1 MKKTIENG
9 RGILEKIPEKRFDSV
24 LPERT
29 EMFMKEKIEKL
40 KSSQENG
47 ESKEIQEPA
56 NGTGTAKKKSGLA
69 REGIA
74 YLIFGVLTTV
84 IDYVISNLLYY
95 IWKMDPVP
103 AQTIAWVAAVLFA
116 FVTNKWWVFESHTLN
131 PGKVWREFVSFV
143 LCRVATFL
151 FNLAALFVMVDLM
164 KMEFFLCKLLVSVV
178 VVILNYVFSKI
189 LIFTN
194 DKKK

>member
-1 MKKTIENG
+1 
-9 RGILEKIPEKRFDSV
+9 
-24 LPERT
+24 
-29 EMFMKEKIEKL
+29 MKEKIEKL
-40 KSSQENG
+40 KSSQGNG

-56 NGTGTAKKKSGLA
+56 NGTGTAKRKSGL
-69 REGIA
+69 
-74 YLIFGVLTTV
+74 
-84 IDYVISNLLYY
+84 
-95 IWKMDPVP
+95 DPVP

-164 KMEFFLCKLLVSVV
+164 KMEFFLCKLLISVV

>member
-1 MKKTIENG
+1 MKKTIEKD
-9 RGILEKIPEKRFDSV
+9 RGMELFMEEKDINQKKKPDDPAEQETGKR
-24 LPERT
+24 
-29 EMFMKEKIEKL
+29 
-40 KSSQENG
+40 
-47 ESKEIQEPA
+47 
-56 NGTGTAKKKSGLA
+56 KSGLA

-84 IDYVISNLLYY
+84 IDYAISNLLYY

-131 PGKVWREFVSFV
+131 PGTVWREFVSFV

-164 KMEFFLCKLLVSVV
+164 KMEFFLCKLLISVV

>member
-1 MKKTIENG
+1 MKNTG
-9 RGILEKIPEKRFDSV
+9 
-24 LPERT
+24 ERLQSGSSGK
-29 EMFMKEKIEKL
+29 ERKWFMEEKIEKL
-40 KSSQENG
+40 ESSRENGVSQEPQ
-47 ESKEIQEPA
+47 KPA
-56 NGTGTAKKKSGLA
+56 NMTGSEKKKAGLA

-84 IDYVISNLLYY
+84 IDYAISNLLYY

-131 PGKVWREFVSFV
+131 PAKVWKEFVSFV

-151 FNLAALFVMVDLM
+151 FNLAALFVMVDIM
-164 KMEFFLCKLLVSVV
+164 KMEFFICKLLISVV
-178 VVILNYVFSKI
+178 VVVLNYVFSKI
-189 LIFTN
+189 LIFTGE
-194 DKKK
+194 KKK